1 MHSSHSKESDMK
13 QNILF
18 GGYTHRIG
26 QGIYRM
32 TLDTEKKCLT
42 NLQLIA
48 KEANPTYLTV
58 DQHQHLYSVGAINNA
73 GGIAA
78 FSLNEDRATLLNH
91 VVEEGVSPLC
101 YVAVDEQKNLVYGA
115 NFHQGIIYVYNRR
128 VDGSLKLAF
137 SLQHKGRILS
147 KFQTSP
153 HVHYTDLTPEG
164 RLVVCD
170 LGTDGVYTYEIT
182 ESGKLIETAVY
193 QATAGAGA
201 RHLTFHSNQETAYLF
216 CELNSTIEVLEY
228 NKKNGKFFHLQTIST
243 IPENYTESNGGAAIR
258 LSKDGKFLYASNR
271 GHNSIATF
279 MVNKSGKSLHSPK
292 WTSTQGDFP
301 RDFNLS
307 RDENFLI
314 VANQNS
320 DNATLFTRNKKT
332 GNLTLV
338 QQDIFIPEATAVY
351 PL

>member
-1 MHSSHSKESDMK
+1 MK

-18 GGYTHRIG
+18 GGYTRRIG

-48 KEANPTYLTV
+48 EEINPTYLAV
-58 DQHQHLYSVGAINNA
+58 DQYQHLYSVGAINNA

-101 YVAVDEQKNLVYGA
+101 YVAVDETKNLVYGA
-115 NFHQGIIYVYNRR
+115 NFHQGVIYVYDRKA
-128 VDGSLKLAF
+128 DGSLKLAS
-137 SLQHKGRILS
+137 SLQHKGNGPS

-153 HVHYTDLTPEG
+153 HVHYTDLTPDK

-170 LGTDGVYTYEIT
+170 LGTDGVYTYDIT
-182 ESGKLIETAVY
+182 ESRKLIEIAVY
-193 QATAGAGA
+193 QATPGAGA
-201 RHLTFHSNQETAYLF
+201 RHLTFHPNQKTAYLF
-216 CELNSTIEVLEY
+216 GELNSTIEVLDY
-228 NKKNGKFFHLQTIST
+228 NKKSGIFSHLQTIST
-243 IPENYTESNGGAAIR
+243 IPENYTGLNGGAAIR

-271 GHNSIATF
+271 GHNSIVTF
-279 MVNKSGKSLHSPK
+279 LVDKNGGNLYSPK

-307 RDENFLI
+307 KDEDFLI

-320 DNATLFTRNKKT
+320 DNATLFTRNNKT
-332 GNLTLV
+332 GSLTLV